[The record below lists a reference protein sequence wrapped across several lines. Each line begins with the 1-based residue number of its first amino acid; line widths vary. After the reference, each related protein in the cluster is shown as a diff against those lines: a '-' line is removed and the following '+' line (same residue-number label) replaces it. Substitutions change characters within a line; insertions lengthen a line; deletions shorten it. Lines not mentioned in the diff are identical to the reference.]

1 MLVISAR
8 EQNDLFVERVEP
20 RDGTR
25 RARRD
30 GIVVPL
36 HATDRPHRLDA
47 VLDADKGTRSLAHD
61 LVGHQTVERRHGG
74 EVVFDIVHPRQTN
87 VRDLHDRF
95 LASVMAQDDTIP
107 AQERAVRDLFA
118 AAEEPRPRCRLFRE
132 LARDVVVFV
141 ENSDVALVLIEIDI
155 LLRRDVLVHILVHI
169 QMVRRKVRHH
179 RDVRRALHIKQLE
192 RRELD
197 DREVFRLHLLRVA
210 QQRVADVAA
219 EIHGLPRRAQHF
231 GDDARRGGL
240 AVAARHAD
248 DRTWADL
255 EKDLHFRRHDAAAR
269 FRLEQRRNVRPHA
282 RRAEN
287 DVRAQ
292 IIEVAFAKL
301 QVRAQRFKLLRAL
314 AEVFAALF
322 VAGDDLHTVS
332 AQKLDERRVAHADAE
347 HCRCF
352 SPQRG

>member
-1 MLVISAR
+1 MLYHLGRKGCKGNMLVISAR

-36 HATDRPHRLDA
+36 HAADRPHRLDA

-74 EVVFDIVHPRQTN
+74 EVVFDIVHPRQTD

-95 LASVMAQDDTIP
+95 LASVMAQGDGIS
-107 AQERAVRDLFA
+107 AKERTVRDLFA
-118 AAEEPRPRCRLFRE
+118 AAEEPRPRGCLFRKR
-132 LARDVVVFV
+132 ARDVVVFV
-141 ENSDVALVLIEIDI
+141 ENSDVALVLMEIDI

-210 QQRVADVAA
+210 QQRMADVAA

-240 AVAARHAD
+240 AVAARHTN

-255 EKDLHFRRHDAAAR
+255 EKDLH
-269 FRLEQRRNVRPHA
+269 L
-282 RRAEN
+282 
-287 DVRAQ
+287 
-292 IIEVAFAKL
+292 
-301 QVRAQRFKLLRAL
+301 
-314 AEVFAALF
+314 
-322 VAGDDLHTVS
+322 
-332 AQKLDERRVAHADAE
+332 
-347 HCRCF
+347 
-352 SPQRG
+352 